1 MRAHRSA
8 VRRIAI
14 LTSNFWPE
22 PTSTGQT
29 VWEFAHF
36 LAQRGLDVRV
46 ATSMPY
52 YPQWRIWKEYRGAL
66 WATEH
71 HEGVSVLRSWHFVA
85 PRPSTLTRLLHET
98 TLSLVAM
105 PQMIRALR
113 GAAVAY
119 IVSPALGF
127 AVTASVMALLFRV
140 RRVLVVKDVMPDAAV
155 ELGMLR
161 NPLVIAVS
169 RWLARRIYDGADE
182 IHTLGEGMRARIARG
197 TRAPEKIRVVP
208 DTIDSEELRP
218 VPFEANEF
226 RRRFVPGHT
235 FAVVHTGNMG
245 KKQDL
250 ELLLRAAQRLKDEP
264 RVRFYVFGEGAVK
277 EAFLRRRDELRLE
290 NVSYHPLVERCML
303 RHLLSGADVVLV
315 SQRAEVVDIVVP
327 SKLIT
332 SLGAGAMII
341 AACPAGS
348 ETARLLER
356 SAGGITIPAGDDAA
370 LAEQIRRLE
379 SGAVETSPYRQR
391 ARAFAMRVFD
401 RASVYGPLVE
411 ELSLADSRGPGNE
424 TSTGHRRGWFHRTS
438 SRQAPGEHGP
448 LGARRG
454 HQGARL

>member
-1 MRAHRSA
+1 MRAHRDA
-8 VRRIAI
+8 PRRIAI

-52 YPQWRIWKEYRGAL
+52 YPQWRVWKEYRGAI

-71 HEGVSVLRSWHFVA
+71 HEGVRVLRSWHFVA

-98 TLSLVAM
+98 TLSLVAV

-127 AVTASVMALLFRV
+127 AVTASVIALLFRV

-169 RWLARRIYDGADE
+169 RWLARRIYDCADE
-182 IHTLGEGMRARIARG
+182 IHTIGEGMQARIARG

-208 DTIDSEELRP
+208 DTFDSEELHP
-218 VPFEANEF
+218 VPFEENEF
-226 RRRFVPGHT
+226 RRRFVPQHT

-250 ELLLRAAQRLKDEP
+250 ELLLRAAQRLRDEP
-264 RVRFYVFGEGAVK
+264 RVRFYVFGDGAVR
-277 EAFLRRRDELRLE
+277 EAFLRRRQELRLE
-290 NVSYHPLVERCML
+290 NVSHHPLVDRWML
-303 RHLLSGADVVLV
+303 RHVLSGADVVLV
-315 SQRAEVVDIVVP
+315 SQRIEVVDIVVP

-341 AACPAGS
+341 AACPGGS
-348 ETARLLER
+348 ETARLMEQ
-356 SAGGITIPAGDDAA
+356 SAGGITVPAGDDAA
-370 LAEQIRRLE
+370 LADQIRRLHR
-379 SGAVETSPYRQR
+379 GAVDSREYRER
-391 ARAFAMRVFD
+391 APRFALQTFD
-401 RASVYGPLVE
+401 RHSVYGPLVE
-411 ELSLADSRGPGNE
+411 ELLRVPG
-424 TSTGHRRGWFHRTS
+424 SG
-438 SRQAPGEHGP
+438 Q
-448 LGARRG
+448 ARRTG
-454 HQGARL
+454 SLMERAWQ